1 MDQILLRM
9 HHTVCMA
16 PAQPNDVKHVFGFW
30 GHTTKLDYALLIA
43 IRKTDKLFNKSS
55 TTI

>member
-43 IRKTDKLFNKSS
+43 IRKTDKLFNKS